1 MKTLIWSRSSSLAHA
16 RTHTV
21 GSPYSRPLSTPTT
34 RSTCDFTRRA
44 GAPMTTMTL
53 SASLRFSFF
62 CCLFIAA
69 TWRCNR
75 GDGVGLLALESAPRA
90 LQIWF
95 AWCCSDTDRILNCT
109 NAMRTEARGGD
120 RRRCPFAHGIDLG
133 AAGVAAAVIQIR
145 AERSEVASV
154 TMTVTAMTI
163 SGLWIVPK

>member
-1 MKTLIWSRSSSLAHA
+1 MVDEDADLVTLIITRT
-16 RTHTV
+16 RTHAHCRFSLLAATV
-21 GSPYSRPLSTPTT
+21 DPNN
-34 RSTCDFTRRA
+34 
-44 GAPMTTMTL
+44 TL
-53 SASLRFSFF
+53 YLRFHSTRG
-62 CCLFIAA
+62 CTYDDYDSKCQPAVLLFLLPA